1 MYSCSKCVKN
11 YKKWQGQCD
20 QCKEWNSLVEVSSP
34 LSNNAKN
41 DKRSISKFK
50 DGEAAKAVNF
60 QDIIKDK
67 KLDLKSE
74 YLYTK
79 IQEVDNTL
87 GGRLIKGQV
96 ILLSGEPGIGKST
109 LSLQII
115 NSFSEQ
121 GKKIL
126 YVCGEESPMQI
137 FDRAQRL
144 RLELENVVFLPELNI
159 ANIEQ
164 YVNVN
169 RDKID
174 FIIVDS
180 IQTLYSPD
188 SNSNSGSVSQIAEC
202 TNRIVNLSKGFGMTT
217 IIIGHVTKSGDIAGP
232 KILEHMVDTVL
243 YFEGDRKYEYRVL
256 RVEKNRYGPAD
267 EAGIFRMSQKGL
279 EEVKDTSE
287 LINLK
292 SDDTPGSV
300 FAMAVE
306 GSRPIAIEVQAL
318 AVRSYFS
325 NPRRTTS
332 GFDLNRLYILLAILD
347 KKLKLNTGEHD
358 IYINI
363 TGGIKISDP
372 GLDLAVLVA
381 VYSSLKNIIIP
392 KTNVY
397 FGEIGLTGEIRKVF
411 MAEKRLKEAKRI
423 GFDEIID
430 SKAKKIESVFA

>member
-1 MYSCSKCVKN
+1 MYSCSNCAKT

-20 QCKEWNSLVEVSSP
+20 QCKEWNSLVETSAP
-34 LSNNAKN
+34 LSVNAKK
-41 DKRSISKFK
+41 DKRSLSKYK
-50 DGEAAKAVNF
+50 DNDSVKPVNF

-74 YLYTK
+74 YLYSK
-79 IQEVDNTL
+79 INEFDNTL

-115 NSFSEQ
+115 DSFSKQ

-126 YVCGEESPMQI
+126 YICGEESPTQI

-144 RLELENVVFLPELNI
+144 KLDLVNVQFLPELNV

-164 YVNVN
+164 YVNIN

-174 FIIVDS
+174 FLIIDS

-202 TNRIVNLSKGFGMTT
+202 TNRIVNLSKGFGITT
-217 IIIGHVTKSGDIAGP
+217 VIVGHVTKSGDIAGP

-243 YFEGDRKYEYRVL
+243 YFEGDRKYEYRIL

-267 EAGIFRMSQKGL
+267 EAGIFKMSEKGL

-318 AVRSYFS
+318 AVRSYFP

-347 KKLKLNTGEHD
+347 KKMKLNTGEHD

-363 TGGIKISDP
+363 TGGIKIADP
-372 GLDLAVLVA
+372 GLDLAVLAA
-381 VYSSLKNIIIP
+381 VYSSLKNIVIP

-411 MAEKRLKEAKRI
+411 MSEKRVKESQRI
-423 GFDEIID
+423 GFKNILDAKI
-430 SKAKKIESVFA
+430 KKIESLF